1 MPSRKSLS
9 LVLFGTGILLVS
21 LGGVVGP
28 ILKEQQLAA
37 QRAAAMADMADIGR
51 VVDAV
56 LKRRPALAEND
67 VHEALHYLVSD
78 GEMPSNN
85 VYATGPGGLLRD
97 WFLAAGARPIAAD
110 PWGYAYLVNLR
121 GEDGSAEHIAI
132 LSPGPNGQVN
142 TDPQAILPGGDDVL
156 YVLD

>member
-1 MPSRKSLS
+1 MRSKKSLS
-9 LVLFGTGILLVS
+9 LVLLGTGIVLVS

-28 ILKEQQLAA
+28 VLKEQQLAT

-51 VVDAV
+51 VVDAI
-56 LKRRPALAEND
+56 LKRRPALVQNAA
-67 VHEALHYLVSD
+67 HEPLHYLYSD
-78 GEMPSNN
+78 GELPSNN
-85 VYATGPGGLLRD
+85 VYATGPGGMLRD

-121 GEDGSAEHIAI
+121 GEDGSSEHIAI

-142 TDPQAILPGGDDVL
+142 TDAQAILPGGDDVL
-156 YVLD
+156 YTLD